1 MDIQR
6 ATNSINYKCT
16 WIRKENYM
24 DNLKIRML
32 REKLINDLNEVDLPI
47 ECKRLV
53 LKEIMSLVNDAA
65 DGQIEKEREMLI
77 ESQSAEEAKQDAE
90 SVQQNELG
98 ELAE

>member
-1 MDIQR
+1 
-6 ATNSINYKCT
+6 
-16 WIRKENYM
+16 M
-24 DNLKIRML
+24 DNLRIRML

-53 LKEIMSLVNDAA
+53 LKEIMSSVNDAA
-65 DGQIEKEREMLI
+65 DGQIQKEREMLI

>member
-1 MDIQR
+1 
-6 ATNSINYKCT
+6 
-16 WIRKENYM
+16 M

-53 LKEIMSLVNDAA
+53 LKEIMSVVNDTA

-90 SVQQNELG
+90 SVQQDEVG